1 MRTVMS
7 LFETAKAIEGYQAEL
22 EDRAEVIERG
32 AELVIVVADGAGG
45 RAGGARA
52 ADSVIQGVRQ
62 ATATFPRLDDPRAWC
77 RLLSEMDQALL
88 EDPEAGETT
97 TVVVALS
104 PAGIVGASVGD
115 SGAWLVTPQGSADL
129 TENQRQKPFL
139 GTGAAIPVPF
149 KARRLDGTL
158 LLASDGLFKYA
169 DWERIA
175 EIARETDIQQAAG
188 HLVDLVRLRSGS
200 LPDDVSVILCRPLS
214 QRLP

>member
-1 MRTVMS
+1 MRAVMS

-32 AELVIVVADGAGG
+32 SELVIVVADGAGG

-52 ADSVIQGVRQ
+52 ADIVIQEVRQ
-62 ATATFPRLDDPRAWC
+62 AATFRRLDDPQAWC
-77 RLLSEMDQALL
+77 LLLSEMDQTLL
-88 EDPEAGETT
+88 ENPEAGETT
-97 TVVVALS
+97 AVVAALS

-115 SGAWLVTPQGSADL
+115 SGAWLVTPKGYDDL

-139 GTGAAIPVPF
+139 GTGAAIPVAF
-149 KARRLDGTL
+149 KARCLDGTL
-158 LLASDGLFKYA
+158 LVASNGLFKYA
-169 DWERIA
+169 DWKRIA
-175 EIARETDIQQAAG
+175 EVARETDIQQAAG

-200 LPDDVSVILCRPLS
+200 LPDDVSVVLCRPLT

>member
-1 MRTVMS
+1 MS
-7 LFETAKAIEGYQAEL
+7 LYETATAIEGYRAEL

-32 AELVIVVADGAGG
+32 SELVLVVVDGAGG

-62 ATATFPRLDDPRAWC
+62 AAATFRRLDDPRAWC
-77 RLLSEMDQALL
+77 RLLSEMDQVLL

-97 TVVVALS
+97 AVVAALS

-115 SGAWLVTPQGSADL
+115 SGAWLVTPKEYADL

-158 LLASDGLFKYA
+158 LVASDGLFKYA

-175 EIARETDIQQAAG
+175 EVALETDIQQAAG
-188 HLVDLVRLRSGS
+188 HLVDLVRLRSGG
-200 LPDDVSVILCRPLS
+200 LPDDVSVVLCRES
-214 QRLP
+214 AERHA

>member
-1 MRTVMS
+1 
-7 LFETAKAIEGYQAEL
+7 
-22 EDRAEVIERG
+22 
-32 AELVIVVADGAGG
+32 
-45 RAGGARA
+45 
-52 ADSVIQGVRQ
+52 
-62 ATATFPRLDDPRAWC
+62 
-77 RLLSEMDQALL
+77 
-88 EDPEAGETT
+88 
-97 TVVVALS
+97 VVVALS

-200 LPDDVSVILCRPLS
+200 LPDDVSVILCRPLP